1 MNYPPIKIVF
11 NGSKKS
17 SYRIPKEYF
26 IVFDTEQDRYVL
38 KYPIDQIVEVV
49 LDELCSTFKHIDFKT
64 IENVERI
71 INGVV
76 QKMIESNK
84 FSNGAKSVV
93 DRMNINWN

>member
-1 MNYPPIKIVF
+1 MGVKNHL
-11 NGSKKS
+11 N
-17 SYRIPKEYF
+17 RIPKEYF
-26 IVFDTEQDRYVL
+26 VVFDTDQDRYVL
-38 KYPIDQIVEVV
+38 KYAIDQIVEVV

-84 FSNGAKSVV
+84 FGNGAKSVV
-93 DRMNINWN
+93 DRMNVNWN

>member
-1 MNYPPIKIVF
+1 M
-11 NGSKKS
+11 
-17 SYRIPKEYF
+17 SYVAPLSIL
-26 IVFDTEQDRYVL
+26 T
-38 KYPIDQIVEVV
+38 
-49 LDELCSTFKHIDFKT
+49 CKT

-76 QKMIESNK
+76 QKMIESNQ